1 MLNSTASIQ
10 TYTHIHTVITILWP
24 LITWSCTAGDICAVP
39 LSWPAVI
46 LSFQNVYN
54 FPAHRHCWQGG
65 ALSTLPAPQLMMPP
79 WPSSKQRRFLHSPLT
94 ARKQKKLQ
102 TQRLNFT
109 KDLFLHF
116 LIMLGHAFLHHH
128 SSIPVYILLLHS
140 WCIYFTDD
148 GKVHYEVCSK
158 TVQQFLDTMKFAL
171 IPQTP

>member
-94 ARKQKKLQ
+94 ARKQKRNYKHKDWILQ
-102 TQRLNFT
+102 KICSFIFWSCWVMPSCIIIAASQFT
-109 KDLFLHF
+109 YFYCTPDVYTSLMMGKY
-116 LIMLGHAFLHHH
+116 IMKYVVKQYNSF
-128 SSIPVYILLLHS
+128 
-140 WCIYFTDD
+140 W
-148 GKVHYEVCSK
+148 
-158 TVQQFLDTMKFAL
+158 
-171 IPQTP
+171 TPWNLR